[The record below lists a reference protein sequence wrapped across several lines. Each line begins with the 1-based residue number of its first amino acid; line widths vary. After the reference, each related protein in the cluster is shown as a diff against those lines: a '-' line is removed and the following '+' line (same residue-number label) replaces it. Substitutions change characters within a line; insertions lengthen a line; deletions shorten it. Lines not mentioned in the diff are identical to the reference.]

1 MFFAVSEDGALI
13 SAMDF
18 DNYKRKSRSQSSL
31 ISLYCSPSI
40 AHLEDTVSAIMRYS
54 AIAHFIDIMRFLPYL
69 VDVTKCLSDTK
80 LKPQPIKQR

>member
-1 MFFAVSEDGALI
+1 MFLAVSKDGALI

-40 AHLEDTVSAIMRYS
+40 AHLADTVSAIMRYS
-54 AIAHFIDIMRFLPYL
+54 VTAHFIDIMRFLPYL

-80 LKPQPIKQR
+80 LKPQPIK